1 VILLSTIVD
10 RLWIIFSTILYNCY
24 PQGWKLCIIHILR
37 FYFYCK
43 GGKILEHLEEL
54 WNEVLLKIELKISRP
69 SFETW
74 LKSTKLMSY
83 GEENVTIAVPNSFSK
98 EWLETHYVHLITGIL
113 SGLTGEDRIIQ
124 FVVPEDMVEND
135 FKVPKPAVK
144 PIETTPAV
152 TAPGML
158 NPKYT
163 FDTFVIGSGN
173 RFAHAASLAVAE
185 APAKAYNPLFIYGGV
200 GLGKTHLMHAIGHY
214 VLEQN
219 PSAKVVYLSSEK
231 FTNEFINSIRDNK
244 AVEFR
249 NRYRNVDVLLIDDI
263 QFLAGKEQT
272 QEEFFHTFNTLHE
285 ESKQIVISSDRPPKE
300 IPTLEDRL
308 RSRFEW
314 GLITD
319 IAPPDLET
327 RIAILRKKAKADGLI
342 DIPNEVM
349 LYIAN
354 QIDSNIRE
362 LEGALIRVVAY
373 SSLVNTDITT
383 ELAAEALKDII
394 PNSRPRTVTI
404 LDIQKT
410 VGEHFNIRLEDFT
423 AKKRTRSIAFPRQVA
438 MYLSREL
445 TDSSLPKIGSE
456 FGGRDH
462 STVIHAHEKIS
473 KMLKDDQ
480 GLQQDVQDIRNVLG
494 RG

>member
-1 VILLSTIVD
+1 MENISD
-10 RLWIIFSTILYNCY
+10 
-24 PQGWKLCIIHILR
+24 
-37 FYFYCK
+37 
-43 GGKILEHLEEL
+43 L
-54 WNEVLLKIELKISRP
+54 WNNALAKIEKKISKP
-69 SFETW
+69 SYETW
-74 LKSTKLMSY
+74 LKSTKAHALQGDTLVITVPNDFARDWLEERYSKLISEIVY
-83 GEENVTIAVPNSFSK
+83 EITGEELGVKF
-98 EWLETHYVHLITGIL
+98 
-113 SGLTGEDRIIQ
+113 IIPQ
-124 FVVPEDMVEND
+124 NQAEND
-135 FKVPKPAVK
+135 MDFPNPPKKGKKEEEQPEL
-144 PIETTPAV
+144 PSI
-152 TAPGML
+152 ML
-158 NPKYT
+158 NQKNT

-214 VLEQN
+214 VLDHN

-244 AVEFR
+244 AIDFR
-249 NRYRNVDVLLIDDI
+249 NKYRKVDVLLIDDI
-263 QFLAGKEQT
+263 QFLAGKEST

-319 IAPPDLET
+319 ITPPDLET
-327 RIAILRKKAKADGLI
+327 RIAILRKKAKAEGL

-373 SSLVNTDITT
+373 SSLINKDINAD
-383 ELAAEALKDII
+383 LAAEALKDII
-394 PNSRPRTVTI
+394 PSSKPKVITI
-404 LDIQKT
+404 HDIQRV
-410 VGEHFNIRLEDFT
+410 VGEHYNVKLEDFK
-423 AKKRTRSIAFPRQVA
+423 AKKRTKSVAFPRQIA

-445 TDSSLPKIGSE
+445 TDFSLPKIGEE

-462 STVIHAHEKIS
+462 TTVIHAHEKIS
-473 KMLKDDQ
+473 KLVQTDTQFQKQLREIHEILK
-480 GLQQDVQDIRNVLG
+480 V
-494 RG
+494 

>member
-1 VILLSTIVD
+1 MENIAD
-10 RLWIIFSTILYNCY
+10 
-24 PQGWKLCIIHILR
+24 LR
-37 FYFYCK
+37 NNA
-43 GGKILEHLEEL
+43 LA
-54 WNEVLLKIELKISRP
+54 NIEKKISKP
-69 SFETW
+69 SFDTW
-74 LKSTKLMSY
+74 LKSTKAHSLQGDTLVVKAPNEFARDWLEERYSQLISGILY
-83 GEENVTIAVPNSFSK
+83 DITGEELGVKFIIPQNQSEEEVDLPLPPK
-98 EWLETHYVHLITGIL
+98 KKKPEEEHQELP
-113 SGLTGEDRIIQ
+113 LT
-124 FVVPEDMVEND
+124 
-135 FKVPKPAVK
+135 
-144 PIETTPAV
+144 
-152 TAPGML
+152 ML

-214 VLEQN
+214 VLDHN

-244 AVEFR
+244 AGDFR
-249 NRYRNVDVLLIDDI
+249 DKYRNVDVLLIDDI

-285 ESKQIVISSDRPPKE
+285 ESKQIIISSDRPPKE

-319 IAPPDLET
+319 ITPPDLET
-327 RIAILRKKAKADGLI
+327 RIAILRKKAKAEGL

-373 SSLVNTDITT
+373 SSLINKDINAD
-383 ELAAEALKDII
+383 LAAEALKDII
-394 PNSRPRTVTI
+394 PSSKPKVITI
-404 LDIQKT
+404 HEIQRV
-410 VGEHFNIRLEDFT
+410 VGEHFNVKLEDFK
-423 AKKRTRSIAFPRQVA
+423 AKKRTKSVAFPRQIA

-445 TDSSLPKIGSE
+445 TDFSLPKIGEE

-462 STVIHAHEKIS
+462 TTVIHAHEKIS
-473 KMLKDDQ
+473 KMLQSDSQFEKQ
-480 GLQQDVQDIRNVLG
+480 LKEINELLKV
-494 RG
+494 

>member
-1 VILLSTIVD
+1 MDNITDLWQQALSEIEK
-10 RLWIIFSTILYNCY
+10 
-24 PQGWKLCIIHILR
+24 KLS
-37 FYFYCK
+37 K
-43 GGKILEHLEEL
+43 
-54 WNEVLLKIELKISRP
+54 P

-74 LKSTKLMSY
+74 LKSTSANRME
-83 GEENVTIAVPNSFSK
+83 GDTIIITAPNEFARD
-98 EWLETHYVHLITGIL
+98 WLESRYSSLITETL
-113 SGLTGEDRIIQ
+113 LELTGSELRAKFIIPQ
-124 FVVPEDMVEND
+124 NQSDTDLDIEQSM
-135 FKVPKPAVK
+135 KKKPKANPAQEEHPQSV
-144 PIETTPAV
+144 
-152 TAPGML
+152 L
-158 NPKYT
+158 NSKYT

-214 VLEQN
+214 VIEHN
-219 PSAKVVYLSSEK
+219 PNAKVVYLSSEK

-244 AVEFR
+244 TVNFR
-249 NRYRNVDVLLIDDI
+249 NKYRNVDVLLIDDI

-272 QEEFFHTFNTLHE
+272 QEEFFHTFNALHE

-319 IAPPDLET
+319 ITPPDLET
-327 RIAILRKKAKADGLI
+327 RIAILRKKAKAEGL

-354 QIDSNIRE
+354 QIDTNIRE

-373 SSLVNTDITT
+373 SSLINQDMNAD
-383 ELAAEALKDII
+383 LAAEALKNII
-394 PNSRPRTVTI
+394 PSSKPRVITI
-404 LDIQKT
+404 HDIQT
-410 VGEHFNIRLEDFT
+410 VIGDHYSVKLEDFA
-423 AKKRTRSIAFPRQVA
+423 AKKRTKSVAFPRQIA

-445 TDSSLPKIGSE
+445 TDFSLPKIGEE

-462 STVIHAHEKIS
+462 TTVIHAHEKIS
-473 KMLKDDQ
+473 RLVDSDTELQKKVHDIVEQLKN
-480 GLQQDVQDIRNVLG
+480 G
-494 RG
+494 

>member
-1 VILLSTIVD
+1 MENIA
-10 RLWIIFSTILYNCY
+10 
-24 PQGWKLCIIHILR
+24 H
-37 FYFYCK
+37 
-43 GGKILEHLEEL
+43 L
-54 WNEVLLKIELKISRP
+54 WNEALLEIEKKISKP

-74 LKSTKLMSY
+74 LKSTKAHSLKGNTLVIVAPNEFARDWLDSRY
-83 GEENVTIAVPNSFSK
+83 ASLIAETIYEITGEEFKIKFIIPQNQNEEEFSIK
-98 EWLETHYVHLITGIL
+98 PSVKKQRKMDDE
-113 SGLTGEDRIIQ
+113 Q
-124 FVVPEDMVEND
+124 PEL
-135 FKVPKPAVK
+135 PQS
-144 PIETTPAV
+144 
-152 TAPGML
+152 ML

-214 VLEQN
+214 VLEHN

-244 AVEFR
+244 AVDFR
-249 NRYRNVDVLLIDDI
+249 NKYRNVDVLLIDDI

-319 IAPPDLET
+319 ITPPDLET
-327 RIAILRKKAKADGLI
+327 RIAILRKKAKAEGF

-373 SSLVNTDITT
+373 SSLINKEINAD
-383 ELAAEALKDII
+383 LAAEALKDII
-394 PNSRPRTVTI
+394 PSSKPKVITI
-404 LDIQKT
+404 QDIQRV
-410 VGEHFNIRLEDFT
+410 VGQHFNVKLEDFK
-423 AKKRTRSIAFPRQVA
+423 AKKRTKSVAFPRQIA

-445 TDSSLPKIGSE
+445 TDYSLPKIGEE

-462 STVIHAHEKIS
+462 TTVIHAHEKIS
-473 KMLKDDQ
+473 TLLQSDIQLQKHLKEIEEK
-480 GLQQDVQDIRNVLG
+480 LRN
-494 RG
+494 

>member
-1 VILLSTIVD
+1 MENISD
-10 RLWIIFSTILYNCY
+10 
-24 PQGWKLCIIHILR
+24 
-37 FYFYCK
+37 
-43 GGKILEHLEEL
+43 L
-54 WNEVLLKIELKISRP
+54 WNNALANIEKKISKP

-74 LKSTKLMSY
+74 LKSTKAHSLQ
-83 GEENVTIAVPNSFSK
+83 GDT
-98 EWLETHYVHLITGIL
+98 
-113 SGLTGEDRIIQ
+113 LT
-124 FVVPEDMVEND
+124 
-135 FKVPKPAVK
+135 
-144 PIETTPAV
+144 V
-152 TAPGML
+152 TAPNEFARDWLEERYSQLIAGILYDITGEELGVKFIIPQNQNEVEDEIPIPQKRNMKDDDHQELPLNML

-214 VLEQN
+214 VQDHN

-244 AVEFR
+244 AVDFR
-249 NRYRNVDVLLIDDI
+249 NKYRNVDVLLIDDI

-319 IAPPDLET
+319 ITPPDLET
-327 RIAILRKKAKADGLI
+327 RIAILRKKAKAEGL

-373 SSLVNTDITT
+373 SSLINKDINAD
-383 ELAAEALKDII
+383 LAAEALKDII
-394 PNSRPRTVTI
+394 PSSKPRVITI
-404 LDIQKT
+404 HEIQRV
-410 VGEHFNIRLEDFT
+410 VGEHFNVKLEDFK
-423 AKKRTRSIAFPRQVA
+423 AKKRTKSVAFPRQIA

-445 TDSSLPKIGSE
+445 TDFSLPKIGEE

-462 STVIHAHEKIS
+462 TTVIHAHEKIS
-473 KMLKDDQ
+473 KLIQTDSQFQKQLNEINELLK
-480 GLQQDVQDIRNVLG
+480 I
-494 RG
+494 

>member
-1 VILLSTIVD
+1 MENIAD
-10 RLWIIFSTILYNCY
+10 
-24 PQGWKLCIIHILR
+24 
-37 FYFYCK
+37 
-43 GGKILEHLEEL
+43 L
-54 WNEVLLKIELKISRP
+54 WNKALSNIEKKISKP
-69 SFETW
+69 SFDTW
-74 LKSTKLMSY
+74 LKATAAHSLQGDSLVITAPNEFARDWLEERYSQLISGILY
-83 GEENVTIAVPNSFSK
+83 EITGEELTVKFIIPQNQKEEEFDLQISSKQRKKTEESADFPRTI
-98 EWLETHYVHLITGIL
+98 
-113 SGLTGEDRIIQ
+113 
-124 FVVPEDMVEND
+124 
-135 FKVPKPAVK
+135 
-144 PIETTPAV
+144 
-152 TAPGML
+152 L
-158 NPKYT
+158 NPKYV

-214 VLEQN
+214 VLDHN

-244 AVEFR
+244 GAQFR
-249 NRYRNVDVLLIDDI
+249 DKYRNVDVLLIDDI
-263 QFLAGKEQT
+263 QFLAGKEST

-285 ESKQIVISSDRPPKE
+285 ESKQIIISSDRPPKE

-319 IAPPDLET
+319 ITPPDLET
-327 RIAILRKKAKADGLI
+327 RIAILRKKAKADGL

-354 QIDSNIRE
+354 QIDTNIRE

-373 SSLVNTDITT
+373 SSLINKDINAD
-383 ELAAEALKDII
+383 LAAEALKDIV
-394 PNSRPRTVTI
+394 PTSKPRVITI
-404 LDIQKT
+404 HDIQKV
-410 VGEHFNIRLEDFT
+410 VGEHFNIKLEDFK
-423 AKKRTRSIAFPRQVA
+423 AKKRTKSIAFPRQIA

-445 TDSSLPKIGSE
+445 TDFSLPKIGEE

-462 STVIHAHEKIS
+462 TTVIHAHEKIS
-473 KMLKDDQ
+473 KLLVSDSLLQKQVNEINEILK
-480 GLQQDVQDIRNVLG
+480 I
-494 RG
+494 

>member
-1 VILLSTIVD
+1 MENILD
-10 RLWIIFSTILYNCY
+10 
-24 PQGWKLCIIHILR
+24 
-37 FYFYCK
+37 
-43 GGKILEHLEEL
+43 L
-54 WNEVLLKIELKISRP
+54 WNKALLKIETKLSKP

-74 LKSTKLMSY
+74 MKSTKAHSLQ
-83 GEENVTIAVPNSFSK
+83 GDTLTITAPNEFARD
-98 EWLETHYVHLITGIL
+98 WLESRYLHLIADTIYE
-113 SGLTGEDRIIQ
+113 LTGEELSIKFIIPQ
-124 FVVPEDMVEND
+124 NQDEVEAMPKSPIKKMSKEDPVDIPQN
-135 FKVPKPAVK
+135 
-144 PIETTPAV
+144 
-152 TAPGML
+152 ML

-214 VLEQN
+214 VIDHN

-244 AVEFR
+244 AVDFR

-319 IAPPDLET
+319 ITPPDLET
-327 RIAILRKKAKADGLI
+327 RIAILRKKAKAEGL

-373 SSLVNTDITT
+373 SSLINKDINAD
-383 ELAAEALKDII
+383 LAAEALKDII
-394 PNSRPRTVTI
+394 PSSKPRIITI
-404 LDIQKT
+404 KDIQRI
-410 VGEHFNIRLEDFT
+410 VGQQFNIRLEDFK
-423 AKKRTRSIAFPRQVA
+423 AKKRTKSVAYPRQIA
-438 MYLSREL
+438 MYLSREM
-445 TDSSLPKIGSE
+445 TDSSLPKIGEE

-462 STVIHAHEKIS
+462 TTVIHAHEKIS
-473 KMLKDDQ
+473 KLIVEDEQ
-480 GLQQDVQDIRNVLG
+480 LQQHVKEIKEQLK
-494 RG
+494 

>member
-1 VILLSTIVD
+1 MENIGD
-10 RLWIIFSTILYNCY
+10 
-24 PQGWKLCIIHILR
+24 
-37 FYFYCK
+37 
-43 GGKILEHLEEL
+43 L
-54 WNEVLLKIELKISRP
+54 WNKALSNIEQKISKP

-74 LKSTKLMSY
+74 LKSTKAHSIQGDTLIITAPNEFARDWLEGRYSQLISGVLY
-83 GEENVTIAVPNSFSK
+83 EITGEELTVKFIIPQNQEPEEFDIPLPAKNSGR
-98 EWLETHYVHLITGIL
+98 EDETHEL
-113 SGLTGEDRIIQ
+113 Q
-124 FVVPEDMVEND
+124 QN
-135 FKVPKPAVK
+135 
-144 PIETTPAV
+144 
-152 TAPGML
+152 ML
-158 NPKYT
+158 NPKYM

-214 VLEQN
+214 VIEHN
-219 PSAKVVYLSSEK
+219 PAAKVVYLSSEK

-244 AVEFR
+244 AVDFR
-249 NRYRNVDVLLIDDI
+249 NKYRSVDVLLIDDI

-319 IAPPDLET
+319 ITPPDLET
-327 RIAILRKKAKADGLI
+327 RIAILRKKAKAEGL
-342 DIPNEVM
+342 DIPNEAM

-373 SSLVNTDITT
+373 SSLINKDINAD
-383 ELAAEALKDII
+383 LAAEALKDII
-394 PNSRPRTVTI
+394 PSSKPKVITI
-404 LDIQKT
+404 HDIQRV
-410 VGEHFNIRLEDFT
+410 VGEHFNVKLEDFK
-423 AKKRTRSIAFPRQVA
+423 AKKRTKSIAYPRQIA
-438 MYLSREL
+438 MYLSREM
-445 TDSSLPKIGSE
+445 TDFSLPKIGEE

-462 STVIHAHEKIS
+462 TTVIHAHEKIS
-473 KMLKDDQ
+473 KMLQTDPHLPHQVK
-480 GLQQDVQDIRNVLG
+480 DIREQLKN
-494 RG
+494 

>member
-1 VILLSTIVD
+1 LNNITD
-10 RLWIIFSTILYNCY
+10 
-24 PQGWKLCIIHILR
+24 
-37 FYFYCK
+37 
-43 GGKILEHLEEL
+43 L
-54 WNEVLLKIELKISRP
+54 WNNALSNIETKISKP
-69 SFETW
+69 SFDTW
-74 LKSTKLMSY
+74 LKATKAHSLQGDLLVITAPNEFARDWLEERYSQLIAGILY
-83 GEENVTIAVPNSFSK
+83 EITGEELMVKFIIPQNQQEEEFNQQISAKSKKAKEEEVAEQTILNS
-98 EWLETHYVHLITGIL
+98 
-113 SGLTGEDRIIQ
+113 
-124 FVVPEDMVEND
+124 
-135 FKVPKPAVK
+135 
-144 PIETTPAV
+144 
-152 TAPGML
+152 
-158 NPKYT
+158 KYT

-214 VLEQN
+214 VLDHN

-244 AVEFR
+244 GAEFR
-249 NRYRNVDVLLIDDI
+249 DKYRNVDVLLIDDI
-263 QFLAGKEQT
+263 QFLAGKEST

-285 ESKQIVISSDRPPKE
+285 ESKQIIISSDRPPKE

-319 IAPPDLET
+319 ITPPDLET
-327 RIAILRKKAKADGLI
+327 RIAILRKKAKADGL

-354 QIDSNIRE
+354 QIDTNIRE

-373 SSLVNTDITT
+373 SSLINKDINAD
-383 ELAAEALKDII
+383 LAAEALKDIVPSSKPKVI
-394 PNSRPRTVTI
+394 TI
-404 LDIQKT
+404 HDIQKV
-410 VGEHFNIRLEDFT
+410 VGDHFNIKLEDFK
-423 AKKRTRSIAFPRQVA
+423 AKKRTKSIAFPRQIA

-445 TDSSLPKIGSE
+445 TDFSLPKIGEE

-462 STVIHAHEKIS
+462 TTVIHAHEKIS
-473 KMLKDDQ
+473 KMLATDSS
-480 GLQQDVQDIRNVLG
+480 LQKQLKEINELLKIT
-494 RG
+494 

>member
-1 VILLSTIVD
+1 LNNITD
-10 RLWIIFSTILYNCY
+10 
-24 PQGWKLCIIHILR
+24 
-37 FYFYCK
+37 
-43 GGKILEHLEEL
+43 L
-54 WNEVLLKIELKISRP
+54 WNNALSNIETKISKP
-69 SFETW
+69 SFDTW
-74 LKSTKLMSY
+74 LKATKAHSLQGDLLVITAPNEFARDWLEERYSQLIAGILY
-83 GEENVTIAVPNSFSK
+83 EITGEELMVKFIIPQNQQEEEFNQQISAKSKKAKEEEVGEQTILNS
-98 EWLETHYVHLITGIL
+98 
-113 SGLTGEDRIIQ
+113 
-124 FVVPEDMVEND
+124 
-135 FKVPKPAVK
+135 
-144 PIETTPAV
+144 
-152 TAPGML
+152 
-158 NPKYT
+158 KYT

-214 VLEQN
+214 VLDHN

-244 AVEFR
+244 GAEFR
-249 NRYRNVDVLLIDDI
+249 DKYRNVDVLLIDDI
-263 QFLAGKEQT
+263 QFLAGKEST

-285 ESKQIVISSDRPPKE
+285 ESKQIIISSDRPPKE

-319 IAPPDLET
+319 ITPPDLET
-327 RIAILRKKAKADGLI
+327 RIAILRKKAKADGL

-354 QIDSNIRE
+354 QIDTNIRE

-373 SSLVNTDITT
+373 SSLINKDINAD
-383 ELAAEALKDII
+383 LAAEALKDIVPSSKPKVI
-394 PNSRPRTVTI
+394 TI
-404 LDIQKT
+404 HDIQKV
-410 VGEHFNIRLEDFT
+410 VGDHFNIKLEDFK
-423 AKKRTRSIAFPRQVA
+423 AKKRTKSIAFPRQIA

-445 TDSSLPKIGSE
+445 TDFSLPKIGEE

-462 STVIHAHEKIS
+462 TTVIHAHEKIS
-473 KMLKDDQ
+473 KMLATDSS
-480 GLQQDVQDIRNVLG
+480 LQKQLKEINELLKIT
-494 RG
+494 

>member
-1 VILLSTIVD
+1 VENIGD
-10 RLWIIFSTILYNCY
+10 LWS
-24 PQGWKLCIIHILR
+24 QA
-37 FYFYCK
+37 
-43 GGKILEHLEEL
+43 
-54 WNEVLLKIELKISRP
+54 LKEIEKKTSKP

-74 LKSTKLMSY
+74 LKSTKANSLQKD
-83 GEENVTIAVPNSFSK
+83 TIIIEAPNEFARD
-98 EWLETHYVHLITGIL
+98 WLENRYTDLISDTL
-113 SGLTGEDRIIQ
+113 NELTGSKLNIKFIIPQNQIEDDFEFKPQPKPKINDSD
-124 FVVPEDMVEND
+124 FVEN
-135 FKVPKPAVK
+135 PQS
-144 PIETTPAV
+144 
-152 TAPGML
+152 ML
-158 NPKYT
+158 NSKYV
-163 FDTFVIGSGN
+163 FDTFVIGAGN

-214 VLEQN
+214 VLEHN
-219 PSAKVVYLSSEK
+219 PKAKVVYLSSEK

-249 NRYRNVDVLLIDDI
+249 NKYRNVDVLLIDDI

-272 QEEFFHTFNTLHE
+272 QEEFFHTFNALHE

-319 IAPPDLET
+319 ITPPDLET
-327 RIAILRKKAKADGLI
+327 RIAILRKKAKADAL

-349 LYIAN
+349 IYIAN

-373 SSLVNTDITT
+373 SSLINKDINAD
-383 ELAAEALKDII
+383 LAAEALKDII
-394 PNSRPRTVTI
+394 PSSKPKIITI
-404 LDIQKT
+404 LDIQKA
-410 VGEHFNIRLEDFT
+410 VSVMFNLKLEEFK
-423 AKKRTRSIAFPRQVA
+423 AKKRTKSVAFPRQIA

-445 TDSSLPKIGSE
+445 TDHSLPKIGEE

-462 STVIHAHEKIS
+462 TTVIHAHEKIS
-473 KMLKDDQ
+473 TLLTTDQ
-480 GLQQDVQDIRNVLG
+480 LLQRQIKEIQDQFKS
-494 RG
+494 

>member
-1 VILLSTIVD
+1 MLYKSCANY
-10 RLWIIFSTILYNCY
+10 IFVQLPC
-24 PQGWKLCIIHILR
+24 P
-37 FYFYCK
+37 K
-43 GGKILEHLEEL
+43 GGTTLENISDL
-54 WNEVLLKIELKISRP
+54 WNQTLKELEKKVSKP

-74 LKSTKLMSY
+74 LKSTKAYSLKKHLFTITAPNEFARDWLESHY
-83 GEENVTIAVPNSFSK
+83 SDLISETVYHVTGEELDIRFIIPQSQAEEEFEYPPAHKTKMLQDEPNHFPQS
-98 EWLETHYVHLITGIL
+98 
-113 SGLTGEDRIIQ
+113 
-124 FVVPEDMVEND
+124 
-135 FKVPKPAVK
+135 
-144 PIETTPAV
+144 
-152 TAPGML
+152 ML

-214 VLEQN
+214 VIEHN
-219 PSAKVVYLSSEK
+219 PNAKVVYLSSEK

-244 AVEFR
+244 AVDFR
-249 NRYRNVDVLLIDDI
+249 NKYRNVDVLLIDDI

-272 QEEFFHTFNTLHE
+272 QEEFFHTFNALHE

-319 IAPPDLET
+319 ITPPDLET
-327 RIAILRKKAKADGLI
+327 RIAILRKKAKAEGL

-373 SSLVNTDITT
+373 SSLINKDINAD
-383 ELAAEALKDII
+383 LAAEALKHII
-394 PNSRPRTVTI
+394 PNAKPKIISI
-404 LDIQKT
+404 HEIQKA
-410 VGEHFNIRLEDFT
+410 VGQVFQVKLEDFK
-423 AKKRTRSIAFPRQVA
+423 AKKRTKSVAFPRQIA

-445 TDSSLPKIGSE
+445 TDSSLPKIGEE

-462 STVIHAHEKIS
+462 TTVIHAHEKIS
-473 KMLKDDQ
+473 KLSKTDAQLQRQLEEIQEILK
-480 GLQQDVQDIRNVLG
+480 NH
-494 RG
+494 

>member
-1 VILLSTIVD
+1 MENLD
-10 RLWIIFSTILYNCY
+10 DLWS
-24 PQGWKLCIIHILR
+24 KA
-37 FYFYCK
+37 
-43 GGKILEHLEEL
+43 LE
-54 WNEVLLKIELKISRP
+54 NIESKISKP

-74 LKSTKLMSY
+74 LKSTKAHALQGDS
-83 GEENVTIAVPNSFSK
+83 IIISAPNEFARD
-98 EWLETHYVHLITGIL
+98 WLEGHYSQLITGVLYEI
-113 SGLTGEDRIIQ
+113 TGEELIVKFIIPQ
-124 FVVPEDMVEND
+124 NQESEELKIPAAKQQVKREDSLD
-135 FKVPKPAVK
+135 FPQS
-144 PIETTPAV
+144 
-152 TAPGML
+152 ML

-214 VLEQN
+214 VLEHN
-219 PSAKVVYLSSEK
+219 PAAKVVYLSSEK

-244 AVEFR
+244 ADDFR
-249 NRYRNVDVLLIDDI
+249 NKYRNVDILLIDDI

-285 ESKQIVISSDRPPKE
+285 ESKQIIISSDRPPKE

-319 IAPPDLET
+319 ITPPDLET
-327 RIAILRKKAKADGLI
+327 RIAILRKKAKAEGL

-362 LEGALIRVVAY
+362 LEGALTRVVAY
-373 SSLVNTDITT
+373 SSLINKDINAD
-383 ELAAEALKDII
+383 LAAEALKDII
-394 PNSRPRTVTI
+394 PSSKPKVVTI
-404 LDIQKT
+404 LDIQRA
-410 VGEHFNIRLEDFT
+410 VGEHYNVKLEDFK
-423 AKKRTRSIAFPRQVA
+423 AKKRTKSIAFPRQIA

-445 TDSSLPKIGSE
+445 TDFSLPKIGDE

-462 STVIHAHEKIS
+462 TTVIHAHEKIS
-473 KMLKDDQ
+473 KLLQTDQTLQHSLKEIT
-480 GLQQDVQDIRNVLG
+480 GILKS
-494 RG
+494 

>member
-1 VILLSTIVD
+1 LENISDLWTKALGEIEKKLS
-10 RLWIIFSTILYNCY
+10 
-24 PQGWKLCIIHILR
+24 K
-37 FYFYCK
+37 
-43 GGKILEHLEEL
+43 
-54 WNEVLLKIELKISRP
+54 P

-74 LKSTKLMSY
+74 LKSTKAHSLQSDTL
-83 GEENVTIAVPNSFSK
+83 TITAPNEFARD
-98 EWLETHYVHLITGIL
+98 WLESRYLHLIAETIYD
-113 SGLTGEDRIIQ
+113 LTGAELNIKFIIPQ
-124 FVVPEDMVEND
+124 NQLEEEFELKSPVK
-135 FKVPKPAVK
+135 KVSKQDDEPTELPQN
-144 PIETTPAV
+144 
-152 TAPGML
+152 ML

-214 VLEQN
+214 VIDHN
-219 PSAKVVYLSSEK
+219 PNAKVVYLSSEK

-244 AVEFR
+244 AVDFR
-249 NRYRNVDVLLIDDI
+249 NKYRSVDVLLIDDI

-319 IAPPDLET
+319 ITPPDLET
-327 RIAILRKKAKADGLI
+327 RIAILRKKAKAEGL

-354 QIDSNIRE
+354 QIDTNIRE

-373 SSLVNTDITT
+373 SSLINKDINAD
-383 ELAAEALKDII
+383 LAAEALRDII
-394 PNSRPRTVTI
+394 PNSKPKAITI
-404 LDIQKT
+404 FEIQKV
-410 VGEHFNIRLEDFT
+410 VGQHFSIKLEDFK
-423 AKKRTRSIAFPRQVA
+423 AKKRTKTVAFPRQIA
-438 MYLSREL
+438 MYLAREL
-445 TDSSLPKIGSE
+445 TDFSLPKIGEE

-462 STVIHAHEKIS
+462 TTVIHAHEKIS
-473 KMLKDDQ
+473 KLVESDALLQKQLKDIHTQ
-480 GLQQDVQDIRNVLG
+480 LKG
-494 RG
+494 

>member
-1 VILLSTIVD
+1 MDNIAGLWDKVLS
-10 RLWIIFSTILYNCY
+10 
-24 PQGWKLCIIHILR
+24 
-37 FYFYCK
+37 
-43 GGKILEHLEEL
+43 
-54 WNEVLLKIELKISRP
+54 KIEKKISKP
-69 SFETW
+69 SFDTW
-74 LKSTKLMSY
+74 LKSTKAHSLQGDTLTIQAPNEFARDWLEERYSQLIAGILY
-83 GEENVTIAVPNSFSK
+83 EITGEELGVKFIIPQNQNEKEVELPVPPKINK
-98 EWLETHYVHLITGIL
+98 KADE
-113 SGLTGEDRIIQ
+113 Q
-124 FVVPEDMVEND
+124 PEFPQNW
-135 FKVPKPAVK
+135 
-144 PIETTPAV
+144 
-152 TAPGML
+152 L

-214 VLEQN
+214 ILDHN

-249 NRYRNVDVLLIDDI
+249 NKYRNADVLLIDDI
-263 QFLAGKEQT
+263 QFLAGKEST

-285 ESKQIVISSDRPPKE
+285 ESKQIIISSDRPPRE

-319 IAPPDLET
+319 ITPPDLET
-327 RIAILRKKAKADGLI
+327 RIAILRKKAKAEGL

-373 SSLVNTDITT
+373 SSLINKDVNAD
-383 ELAAEALKDII
+383 LAAEALKDII
-394 PNSRPRTVTI
+394 PSSKPKVITI
-404 LDIQKT
+404 QEIQRV
-410 VGEHFNIRLEDFT
+410 VGEHFSIKMDDFK
-423 AKKRTRSIAFPRQVA
+423 AKKRTKSVAFPRQIA

-445 TDSSLPKIGSE
+445 TDFSLPKIGEE

-462 STVIHAHEKIS
+462 TTVIHAHEKIS
-473 KMLKDDQ
+473 KLLLSDSQLQKQLKELNEMLK
-480 GLQQDVQDIRNVLG
+480 I
-494 RG
+494 

>member
-1 VILLSTIVD
+1 MD
-10 RLWIIFSTILYNCY
+10 
-24 PQGWKLCIIHILR
+24 
-37 FYFYCK
+37 
-43 GGKILEHLEEL
+43 HLEQL
-54 WNEVLLKIELKISRP
+54 WNNVLSQVENKISKP

-74 LKSTKLMSY
+74 LKSTKLLSY
-83 GEENVTIAVPNSFSK
+83 SGNNVTIAAPNSFARD
-98 EWLETHYVHLITGIL
+98 WLENHYVHLITGIL
-113 SGLTGEDRIIQ
+113 TELTGEDLYIK
-124 FVVPEDMVEND
+124 FVVPKDQDMEDFIPVAKPEIKLND
-135 FKVPKPAVK
+135 SHD
-144 PIETTPAV
+144 IS
-152 TAPGML
+152 PGML

-185 APAKAYNPLFIYGGV
+185 APAKAYNPFFIYGGV

-214 VLEQN
+214 VLEHN
-219 PSAKVVYLSSEK
+219 PNAKVVYLSSEK

-244 AVEFR
+244 TIEFR
-249 NRYRNVDVLLIDDI
+249 NKYRNVDVLLIDDI
-263 QFLAGKEQT
+263 QFLAGKEST

-327 RIAILRKKAKADGLI
+327 RIAILRKKAKADGL

-373 SSLVNTDITT
+373 SSLVNQEISP
-383 ELAAEALKDII
+383 ELAATALKDIM
-394 PNSRPRTVTI
+394 PNSKQRTITI
-404 LDIQKT
+404 LDIQNA
-410 VGEHFNIRLEDFT
+410 VGEHYKIHLDDFK
-423 AKKRTRSIAFPRQVA
+423 AKKRTQSIAFPRQVA

-445 TDSSLPKIGSE
+445 TTFSLPKIGEE

-462 STVIHAHEKIS
+462 TTVIHAHEKIS
-473 KMLKDDQ
+473 KMLKENENVKEAVKQ
-480 GLQQDVQDIRNVLG
+480 IRSVLG
-494 RG
+494 K

>member
-1 VILLSTIVD
+1 MENIAD
-10 RLWIIFSTILYNCY
+10 
-24 PQGWKLCIIHILR
+24 
-37 FYFYCK
+37 
-43 GGKILEHLEEL
+43 L
-54 WNEVLLKIELKISRP
+54 WNNALTKIEKKISKP

-74 LKSTKLMSY
+74 LKSTVAYALQ
-83 GEENVTIAVPNSFSK
+83 GNS
-98 EWLETHYVHLITGIL
+98 LV
-113 SGLTGEDRIIQ
+113 
-124 FVVPEDMVEND
+124 
-135 FKVPKPAVK
+135 
-144 PIETTPAV
+144 V
-152 TAPGML
+152 TAPNEFARDWLEERYSKLISSILYEITGENLEVKFIIPQTKNDEETNANTPARKKKKIEEPELPQNML
-158 NPKYT
+158 NAKYT

-214 VLEQN
+214 VIEHN
-219 PSAKVVYLSSEK
+219 PSAKVLYLSSEK

-244 AVEFR
+244 AVDFR
-249 NRYRNVDVLLIDDI
+249 NKYRNVDVLLIDDI

-319 IAPPDLET
+319 ITPPDLET
-327 RIAILRKKAKADGLI
+327 RIAILRKKAKAEGL

-373 SSLVNTDITT
+373 SSLINKDINAD
-383 ELAAEALKDII
+383 LAAEALKSII
-394 PNSRPRTVTI
+394 PSSKPKVITI

-410 VGEHFNIRLEDFT
+410 VGEHYNVKLEDFK
-423 AKKRTRSIAFPRQVA
+423 AKKRTKSVAYPRQIA

-445 TDSSLPKIGSE
+445 TDFSLPKIGEE

-462 STVIHAHEKIS
+462 TTVIHAHEKIS
-473 KMLKDDQ
+473 KLLQTDQTLQRQLKEIKEI
-480 GLQQDVQDIRNVLG
+480 LKV
-494 RG
+494 

>member
-1 VILLSTIVD
+1 MENISD
-10 RLWIIFSTILYNCY
+10 
-24 PQGWKLCIIHILR
+24 
-37 FYFYCK
+37 
-43 GGKILEHLEEL
+43 L
-54 WNEVLLKIELKISRP
+54 WNAALATIETKISKP
-69 SFETW
+69 SFDTW
-74 LKSTKLMSY
+74 LKSTK
-83 GEENVTIAVPNSFSK
+83 A
-98 EWLETHYVHLITGIL
+98 HLLQGNTL
-113 SGLTGEDRIIQ
+113 
-124 FVVPEDMVEND
+124 V
-135 FKVPKPAVK
+135 
-144 PIETTPAV
+144 V
-152 TAPGML
+152 TAPNEFARDWLEERYAQLISEILYDITGEELEVKFIIPQVKNDEEPELHLPKKKFKKEEENNDIPQTML

-214 VLEQN
+214 VLEHN

-244 AVEFR
+244 AIEFR
-249 NRYRNVDVLLIDDI
+249 NKYRKVDVLLIDDI
-263 QFLAGKEQT
+263 QFLAGKEST

-285 ESKQIVISSDRPPKE
+285 ESKQIIISSDRPPKE

-319 IAPPDLET
+319 ITPPDLET
-327 RIAILRKKAKADGLI
+327 RIAILRKKAKAEGL

-373 SSLVNTDITT
+373 SSLINKDINAD
-383 ELAAEALKDII
+383 LAAEALKDII
-394 PNSRPRTVTI
+394 PSSKPKIVTI
-404 LDIQKT
+404 LDIQKA
-410 VGEHFNIRLEDFT
+410 VGQQFNIKLEDFK
-423 AKKRTRSIAFPRQVA
+423 AKKRTKSVAFPRQVA

-445 TDSSLPKIGSE
+445 TDFSLPKIGEE

-462 STVIHAHEKIS
+462 TTVIHAHEKIS
-473 KMLKDDQ
+473 KLLATDAQLQKQVKELNEMLK
-480 GLQQDVQDIRNVLG
+480 V
-494 RG
+494 

>member
-1 VILLSTIVD
+1 MENIAD
-10 RLWIIFSTILYNCY
+10 
-24 PQGWKLCIIHILR
+24 
-37 FYFYCK
+37 
-43 GGKILEHLEEL
+43 L
-54 WNEVLLKIELKISRP
+54 WNKALGNIEKKISKP
-69 SFETW
+69 SFDTW
-74 LKSTKLMSY
+74 LKATKAHALQGDSLIITAPNEFARDWLEERY
-83 GEENVTIAVPNSFSK
+83 SQLISDILEEITGEELGVKFIIPQNQKEEEFDLQISSK
-98 EWLETHYVHLITGIL
+98 QKKKEE
-113 SGLTGEDRIIQ
+113 
-124 FVVPEDMVEND
+124 
-135 FKVPKPAVK
+135 
-144 PIETTPAV
+144 ETTEQ
-152 TAPGML
+152 TIL
-158 NPKYT
+158 NSKYT

-214 VLEQN
+214 VLDHN

-244 AVEFR
+244 GAEFR
-249 NRYRNVDVLLIDDI
+249 DKYRNVDVLLIDDI
-263 QFLAGKEQT
+263 QFLAGKEST

-285 ESKQIVISSDRPPKE
+285 ESKQIIISSDRPPKE

-319 IAPPDLET
+319 ITPPDLET
-327 RIAILRKKAKADGLI
+327 RIAILRKKAKADGL

-373 SSLVNTDITT
+373 SSLINKDINAD
-383 ELAAEALKDII
+383 LAAEALKDIV
-394 PNSRPRTVTI
+394 PSSKPRVITI
-404 LDIQKT
+404 HDIQKV
-410 VGEHFNIRLEDFT
+410 VGEHFSVKLEDFK
-423 AKKRTRSIAFPRQVA
+423 AKKRTKSIAFPRQIA

-445 TDSSLPKIGSE
+445 TDFSLPKIGEE

-462 STVIHAHEKIS
+462 TTVIHAHEKIS
-473 KMLKDDQ
+473 KLLVSDSLLQKQLKEIHE
-480 GLQQDVQDIRNVLG
+480 LLKV
-494 RG
+494 